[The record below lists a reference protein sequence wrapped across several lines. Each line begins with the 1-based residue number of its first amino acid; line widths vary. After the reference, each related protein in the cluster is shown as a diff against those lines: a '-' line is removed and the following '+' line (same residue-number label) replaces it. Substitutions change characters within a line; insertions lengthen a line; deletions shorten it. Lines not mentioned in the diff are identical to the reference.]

1 MIGMMVD
8 QKDEAPQNVVTSLVW
23 HMRPT
28 VDAVIA
34 QTENGP
40 EGVDLGKF
48 SFMKVLGSEL
58 VDPNTDVVGG
68 VPGDLLT
75 AVSTKEDAIMS
86 GSFVTPIDESAPASS
101 ITVSK
106 N

>member
-1 MIGMMVD
+1 
-8 QKDEAPQNVVTSLVW
+8 
-23 HMRPT
+23 
-28 VDAVIA
+28 
-34 QTENGP
+34 
-40 EGVDLGKF
+40 
-48 SFMKVLGSEL
+48 VLGSEL

-68 VPGDLLT
+68 VPGDVLT